1 MVEDARNGNVSA
13 ILERVVEEYSTF
25 SKEPGFDGFAREFLL
40 GLKSDELSSI
50 PMFQLA
56 RGICAQWITRKALTD
71 QTPFA
76 VQVYQESE
84 ISGQSAPEGPVSM
97 PSPPSI
103 SVLTPD
109 SSYLV
114 DTFVEAVRHRG
125 FEPALTLHPLIPSSV
140 VVEEAPTSQ
149 YSCLYIELDSS
160 LSKEQRQEL
169 EEKIRDSYLDLLC
182 YQADRLKMDAELK
195 DELAE
200 VSSLSTSANVLDDY
214 GLGSFRVTG
223 TYSLDATGEVKELQG
238 SAIRH
243 REQAIRLASPDR
255 YAFIES
261 STKHVSLCVLTAHSS
276 ILRSAPIRAIS
287 ISDNGGSEKV
297 YFGVFVEEI
306 QGKSAWEA
314 PGLRPKLERVLQH
327 SGFATNSYS
336 YRSLRTLLA
345 GFGPDELVSSSPE
358 KLWEL
363 CITAL
368 AVDDVPRLRV
378 HQTPGA
384 REDIA
389 HVWVFLP
396 AERYEIDLEDKFAG
410 EITAAF
416 LAKGIHLK
424 SSKLQSRR
432 YQVGFVVAGGAN
444 SISDEELF
452 ALEDRLEQLSL
463 PWSEKLR
470 QLIVKEAGREG
481 GLLLLEKYKGSF
493 PPDYQD
499 EFTPK
504 RAYHDILRLE
514 GLHQKSSSIDIE
526 VFRSDDDPMESEFNL
541 RMFKIGKWANLSEI
555 VPKLENFGFVV
566 IDEVPFEIQLPGTVC
581 WLVTIGVSCKHGIA
595 EGQMTDPKDVDRL
608 RKALINV
615 FEGVAADDALNT
627 LVLRTNLDTEQ
638 VALIRTYV
646 HYVRFSTPAVG
657 VRNNWWAMVECP
669 GAASALFDLF
679 DTRFNPKLSKSER
692 NKKLITVQGDL
703 DNELLKIE
711 SLDFDR
717 AVRRISAAIMATL
730 RTNYFQNHRG
740 GIAIKLDPPMVG
752 DLPKPLPQ
760 FETFYDSIDTEAIHL
775 RAGRIARGGI
785 RFSDRP
791 DDYRTEILGLMKAQS
806 VKNSVIVPI
815 GAKGGFIVKHAPR
828 DRVELLARAK
838 ASYSEFM
845 EGLLSITD
853 NLVDDKVIKPQ
864 NCICYDDDDYY
875 LVVAADK
882 GTATFSDIANEI
894 SLKKG
899 FWLGDAFA
907 SGGSRGY
914 DHKAMGITARGAWKS
929 VEHHFEGL
937 GINPNTDRITVVGV
951 GDMSGDVFGNGLLM
965 SSSVALVA
973 AFDHRHIFLDPN
985 PDPTASYEERKRLFS
1000 LETSS
1005 WASYDSSVISKGG
1018 GVFNRNVK
1026 SIDLSMEMAGVL
1038 GIASGPIEP
1047 NKLMSA
1053 ILSSPVDLLW
1063 NGGVGTFVKSHT
1075 EDDVDVSDKANDA
1088 IRINASKLRVKV
1100 VGEGGNLGMTQKSR
1114 IEYSMLGGRCNTDAI
1129 DNSAGVDTSDHEV
1142 NLKVL
1147 LAPMLRTSEIDLD
1160 ARDALLFDSE
1170 PEIKD
1175 FVLKDNVD
1183 QNWTLSVAEQDA
1195 KLRPELYRNVITYLE
1210 DRAGLDRTVEF
1221 LPSDDELSA
1230 RNNQGSFLT
1239 RPELAVLLAYSKI
1252 HLYHHLLDSDLIETA
1267 YANELFEAYFPA
1279 EFRDRFHD
1287 RLLGHSLKKEITATV
1302 ISNLVINISGVAAIV
1317 EILRSSPYDLS
1328 TVATGLVSS
1337 LRVLDA
1343 SRRVEEIF
1351 SDGSMDQSAKVELLA
1366 LMSSAS
1372 EGLTRWLASQ
1382 HSLLEEASHIQQ
1394 LADLANGLSQVLDA
1408 VLEGTS
1414 GEHYRDNRAELKTK
1428 GVNDTMANFFA
1439 AIPYMSAVVPL
1450 DMLIEKAP
1458 GLSLKS
1464 MIWTFFRVG
1473 EIVGTPELF
1482 RILNRVQPKDR
1493 WEQALRAS
1501 VISDLYLAQVSKT
1514 QQVLDL
1520 APIAVGDNE
1529 EMKLVAKE
1537 IATRLEVSTN
1547 KIGYLVELLRND
1559 PDVGIVAVSIVA
1571 REISLAD

>member
-13 ILERVVEEYSTF
+13 ILERVVEQYSTL
-25 SKEPGFDGFAREFLL
+25 SKEAGFGRFAKEFLL

-50 PMFQLA
+50 PTFQLA
-56 RGICAQWITRKALTD
+56 RGICALWITRNALSD
-71 QTPFA
+71 QVAFA
-76 VQVYQESE
+76 FHVYQEGEITGRSE
-84 ISGQSAPEGPVSM
+84 AEGPDAM

-140 VVEEAPTSQ
+140 VLEEAPVPQ

-160 LSKEQRQEL
+160 LSKDQCNEL
-169 EEKIRDSYLDLLC
+169 EEKIRDAYADLLC

-200 VSSLSTSANVLDDY
+200 VSSLSTPANVLEDY

-223 TYSLDATGEVKELQG
+223 AYFLNAKGEVQELQG

-243 REQAIRLASPDR
+243 PEQAVRLASLNRHSFLENP
-255 YAFIES
+255 A
-261 STKHVSLCVLTAHSS
+261 KHVSLCVLTAHSS

-287 ISDNGGSEKV
+287 IADASGSEKV
-297 YFGVFVEEI
+297 YFGVFVEEV
-306 QGKSAWEA
+306 QGKSPWEA
-314 PGLRPKLERVLQH
+314 AGLRPKLERVLQQ

-345 GFGPDELVSSSPE
+345 GFGPDELISSSPE

-363 CITAL
+363 CIAAL

-378 HQTPGA
+378 HQIPGA
-384 REDIA
+384 REGIA

-396 AERYEIDLEDKFAG
+396 GERFEVDLEGKLSDAIS
-410 EITAAF
+410 EAF
-416 LAKGIHLK
+416 SAKGIHLK
-424 SSKLQSRR
+424 SSRLQSRR
-432 YQVGFVVAGGAN
+432 YQVGFVVAGGVN
-444 SISDEELF
+444 SLSEEELLS
-452 ALEDRLEQLSL
+452 LEDRLEQLSL

-470 QLIVKEAGREG
+470 QLIVREAGREG

-493 PPDYQD
+493 LPDYQD

-504 RAYHDILRLE
+504 RAYQDIQRLE
-514 GLHQKSSSIDIE
+514 ALFKRSTSIDIE
-526 VFRSDDDPMESEFNL
+526 VSRSHDDPMGSEFNL
-541 RMFKIGKWANLSEI
+541 RMLRIGKWANLSEI

-566 IDEVPFEIQLPGTVC
+566 IDEVPFEIQLQGSVC
-581 WLVTIGVSCKHGIA
+581 WLVSIGVSAKHGIA
-595 EGQMTDPKDVDRL
+595 EGQMADPKDVDRL
-608 RKALINV
+608 RRALISV
-615 FEGVAADDALNT
+615 FEGEAADDALNT
-627 LVLRTNLDTEQ
+627 LVLRTKLDAEQ

-669 GAASALFDLF
+669 GAGSALFDLF
-679 DTRFNPKLSKSER
+679 DARFNPKLNNAER
-692 NKKLITVQGDL
+692 SNAVTAAQEKLDE
-703 DNELLKIE
+703 ELFKIE

-730 RTNYFQNHRG
+730 RTNYYQKRNA
-740 GIAIKLDPPMVG
+740 GIAIKLDPPLVG

-828 DRVELLARAK
+828 DRLELLDRAK

-853 NLVDDKVIKPQ
+853 NLVDDKVVKPEDS
-864 NCICYDDDDYY
+864 ICYDEDDYY

-894 SLKKG
+894 ALKKG

-937 GINPNTDRITVVGV
+937 GINPNSQRITVVGI

-985 PDPTASYEERKRLFS
+985 PDPSASYKERQRLFS
-1000 LETSS
+1000 LDASS
-1005 WASYDSSVISKGG
+1005 WASYDSALISKGG
-1018 GVFNRNVK
+1018 GVFSRNVK
-1026 SIDLSMEMAGVL
+1026 SIELSKEMAAVL
-1038 GIASGPIEP
+1038 GISSGPIEP
-1047 NKLMSA
+1047 NKLITA
-1053 ILSSPVDLLW
+1053 ILCSPVDLLW

-1088 IRINASKLRVKV
+1088 IRINANQLRVKV
-1100 VGEGGNLGMTQKSR
+1100 IGEGGNLGMTQKSR
-1114 IEYSMLGGRCNTDAI
+1114 VEYSQMGGRCNTDAI

-1147 LAPMLRTSEIDLD
+1147 LAPMVRARELDLD
-1160 ARDALLFDSE
+1160 ARDTLLFDSE
-1170 PEIKD
+1170 PEIKE

-1183 QNWTLSVAEQDA
+1183 QNWALSVAEKDA
-1195 KLRPELYRNVITYLE
+1195 QLRPELYRNVISYLE
-1210 DRAGLDRTVEF
+1210 DRAGLDRAVEF
-1221 LPSDDELSA
+1221 LPSTEELVA
-1230 RNNQGSFLT
+1230 RNADGGFLT
-1239 RPELAVLLAYSKI
+1239 RPELAVLLAYSKT
-1252 HLYHHLLDSDLIETA
+1252 HLYHHFLESDLTETG
-1267 YANELFEAYFPA
+1267 YANELFEAYFPS

-1287 RLLGHSLKKEITATV
+1287 RLLGHSLKKEITATA
-1302 ISNLVINISGVAAIV
+1302 ISNLVINVSGVAAIV
-1317 EILRSSPYDLS
+1317 EVLRSSPYDLP
-1328 TVATGLVSS
+1328 TVANGLVSS

-1343 SRRVEEIF
+1343 PRRVEEIF
-1351 SDGSMDQSAKVELLA
+1351 SEASLDQSVKVELLTLISNA
-1366 LMSSAS
+1366 A
-1372 EGLTRWLASQ
+1372 EGLTRWVASQ
-1382 HSLLEEASHIQQ
+1382 HSLIEDSSHIQR
-1394 LADLANGLSQVLDA
+1394 LADLANGLSQVLGS
-1408 VLEGTS
+1408 VLEGS
-1414 GEHYRDNRAELKTK
+1414 SKERYSDYRAELKSK
-1428 GVNDTMANFFA
+1428 GVSESMSNFFA
-1439 AIPYMSAVVPL
+1439 AISYMSAVVPL
-1450 DMLIEKAP
+1450 DMLIEKTP

-1473 EIVGTPELF
+1473 EIIGTPELF
-1482 RILNRVQPKDR
+1482 AILARVQPKDR
-1493 WEQALRAS
+1493 WEQALRAT

-1514 QQVLDL
+1514 EQVLDL
-1520 APIAVGDNE
+1520 APIAVGNVE
-1529 EMKLVAKE
+1529 EMRLVAKE
-1537 IATRLEVSTN
+1537 IASRLEGSTS
-1547 KIGYLVELLRND
+1547 KISYLIELLKND
-1559 PDVGIVAVSIVA
+1559 PEVGIVAVSTVA
-1571 REISLAD
+1571 REISVS